1 MRHLSGEV
9 SETLADADAW
19 LIIKHGLYYKPGSH
33 GYTGVRDLAG
43 RFSKREAEYHANA
56 NDEIRIVP
64 LLEADEFSKSCWDD
78 VARDHLT
85 KQRAAK
91 DAEISSLR
99 AQLDEAKADHRTAID
114 HLLARTHL
122 VNRKTEEIDLLQAAL
137 DDARRK
143 AIEECAAIADRWTS
157 PEQRLHGHGGP
168 ATEMRALVSENQK

>member
-1 MRHLSGEV
+1 M

-64 LLEADEFSKSCWDD
+64 LLEADEFSKCCWDD

-91 DAEISSLR
+91 DAEIAS
-99 AQLDEAKADHRTAID
+99 QLDE
-114 HLLARTHL
+114 
-122 VNRKTEEIDLLQAAL
+122 
-137 DDARRK
+137 ARRK
-143 AIEECAAIADRWTS
+143 AIEECAQALDRKACGLLTLESSVKRDTRIRHIKDCEAIIRS
-157 PEQRLHGHGGP
+157 L
-168 ATEMRALVSENQK
+168 LSESKT